1 MPTTFILDE
10 NTKGY
15 KNGMYE
21 NNIIRLKQY
30 TRNLKTL
37 LNYSILNEF
46 DLIISD
52 NSENKI
58 IDKTIM
64 SLIEKF
70 KINFYNDSPN
80 VLGKINKGAGIIEN
94 YKSKIEIIKNYN
106 YVIHFEP
113 RQILKNDNF
122 LKIFIDKPYN
132 RFKYSERHWSNLFL
146 RKEFYTGMF
155 SIKTD
160 ILLEL
165 IEKLDPIEVTK
176 KKQNLEKL
184 IYNFFKRNNYSFEVI
199 RSLNLIWHNSYQKRD
214 CFI

>member
-113 RQILKNDNF
+113 RQ
-122 LKIFIDKPYN
+122 
-132 RFKYSERHWSNLFL
+132 
-146 RKEFYTGMF
+146 
-155 SIKTD
+155 
-160 ILLEL
+160 
-165 IEKLDPIEVTK
+165 
-176 KKQNLEKL
+176 
-184 IYNFFKRNNYSFEVI
+184 
-199 RSLNLIWHNSYQKRD
+199 
-214 CFI
+214 